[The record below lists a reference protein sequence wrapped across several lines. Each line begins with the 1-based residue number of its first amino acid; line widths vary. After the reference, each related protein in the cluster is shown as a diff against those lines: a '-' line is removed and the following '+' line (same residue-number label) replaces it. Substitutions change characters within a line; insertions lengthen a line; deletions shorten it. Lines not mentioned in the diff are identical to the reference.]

1 MALTRKQ
8 ANRVYEL
15 DGKQAVF
22 AGGRFSGAEARIV
35 DIYRFVER
43 MRFEKDFV
51 LRFRLRDDLVKINDG
66 VFKLTANGGAGKLE
80 TSDVYDEDFTIDSF

>member
-1 MALTRKQ
+1 
-8 ANRVYEL
+8 
-15 DGKQAVF
+15 
-22 AGGRFSGAEARIV
+22 EARIV

-80 TSDVYDEDFTIDSF
+80 TCDAFDEDFTIDSFLTYVFTSGKVVSGKGFVVDRY